1 MAQATPDLN
10 KIMKISDFFGVPT
23 DFLLKDEYDLTFLD
37 NNVGFKNV
45 NSDENGKTTDLEK
58 VSSNTKMIEL
68 SEIQSYLD
76 INRKSARNFVI
87 AIFLF
92 FVSPFAGIVIST
104 FNEPYAI
111 VGLVIHH
118 HINLLVWIM
127 ERQLFLHIL
136 ESNFL
141 TRWELKLFNIK
152 HIFKTQLI

>member
-87 AIFLF
+87 AILSDGKLWEAQTAHRF
-92 FVSPFAGIVIST
+92 
-104 FNEPYAI
+104 
-111 VGLVIHH
+111 
-118 HINLLVWIM
+118 
-127 ERQLFLHIL
+127 RQFCPLRLCGVA
-136 ESNFL
+136 
-141 TRWELKLFNIK
+141 
-152 HIFKTQLI
+152 